1 MEETEQRS
9 AVPACSSTSSV
20 RVPSGAP
27 PPSSSSLHVNDE
39 DEVAE
44 SAVVR
49 IQRPELSQPR
59 SIVSYR
65 VNVPTLDETSTL
77 IRDDTWSCV
86 IVLLTFWFFGQ
97 LIHLY
102 LCCFKI
108 ASIVNRIFLCFTLIL
123 LNIGLSIR

>member
-9 AVPACSSTSSV
+9 AVPASSSTSSV
-20 RVPSGAP
+20 RVASGAP
-27 PPSSSSLHVNDE
+27 PPSSSSLNVSDE

-77 IRDDTWSCV
+77 IRDDTWSCI
-86 IVLLTFWFFGQ
+86 IVLLTFWFFG
-97 LIHLY
+97 
-102 LCCFKI
+102 
-108 ASIVNRIFLCFTLIL
+108 
-123 LNIGLSIR
+123 